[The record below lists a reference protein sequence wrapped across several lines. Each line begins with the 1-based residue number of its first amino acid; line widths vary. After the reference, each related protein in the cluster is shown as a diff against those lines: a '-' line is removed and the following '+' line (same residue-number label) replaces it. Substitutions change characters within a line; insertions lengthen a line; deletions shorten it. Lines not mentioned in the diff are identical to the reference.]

1 MKGQTTRWIT
11 TAIKKVHASFLPTT
25 PQPIIKKLNKCS
37 KRHEMSPFTS
47 MVRHDLIFLLFEA
60 CIFKKVMGPSFVFP

>member
-1 MKGQTTRWIT
+1 MARLYEGTNYTLDNNSY
-11 TAIKKVHASFLPTT
+11 KKVHASFLPTT
-25 PQPIIKKLNKCS
+25 PQPIIKKLNKCP

-60 CIFKKVMGPSFVFP
+60 CIFKKVT